1 MHRDI
6 CKRSSRDLGVW
17 SSWRYY
23 FCMAD
28 EAVDAHEPA
37 SVLSCLLLGLQVEMQ
52 EYGAARRLDLLLS
65 QCEHQA
71 SSQAR

>member
-1 MHRDI
+1 
-6 CKRSSRDLGVW
+6 
-17 SSWRYY
+17 
-23 FCMAD
+23 MAD